1 MYITVDN
8 SYPLNHLPIIAAYA
22 ITKFSEAQPKITL
35 PTNII
40 QNILKAPPNATI
52 VYATT
57 IIALKNRIPN
67 LTPLYNLRSLP
78 KKSIIKPPISVKN
91 IFGNENAEYNKL

>member
-1 MYITVDN
+1 MKNEFAALANSGTVIIYPIAYIIYINITVDN
-8 SYPLNHLPIIAAYA
+8 SYPLNHLPIMAAYA

-67 LTPLYNLRSLP
+67 LTP
-78 KKSIIKPPISVKN
+78 
-91 IFGNENAEYNKL
+91 